1 MKILKISLV
10 FLIGIAILIAL
21 IFILQLKKSPARLW
35 PIIVGQK
42 KIEVELADTASKRYK
57 GLSNRSSLA
66 QDQGLFFI
74 FENPNFY
81 AFTMRKMNF
90 PIDLIWIAA
99 DQTIIQIDSNILPD
113 SYPRDFKP
121 AFPAKYVLEVNS
133 GWALKNNI
141 KIKDQVSF

>member
-1 MKILKISLV
+1 MKILKISLAL
-10 FLIGIAILIAL
+10 LIGIAILIAL
-21 IFILQLKKSPARLW
+21 IFVFKPTKSPSQFL
-35 PIIVGQK
+35 PVIVGQK

-90 PIDLIWIAA
+90 PIDLIWIAS

-121 AFPAKYVLEVNS
+121 ISPVNYVLEVNS